1 VQIICFSLYFLR
13 SAPATPILI
22 GITMSI
28 SALAIRRHVATLM
41 LALAVVVIGLFY
53 VTRLQVDLLPAI
65 TYPRVAVQIGVPGLS
80 PEVAVN
86 EITKPLEESLAST
99 EGVNQIFSRTREGQ
113 VRVDL
118 FFPTGKDID
127 QALNEVTATFN
138 RGRSR
143 LPAELENIRIFK
155 FDPSQLPVYEFGL
168 TSPSLSLTEL
178 RTFADVELARELAL
192 VNGVAAVDVSGGLRE
207 EVAVNLNLSRMQAM
221 GISTSD
227 VLNGLRNR
235 NQDISGGRVR
245 GGAIEPLTRTIGKF
259 KNVQEIANLSFLVG
273 GRRVYLREIAEVID
287 GSEEQRVFAY
297 LNGTEAVKVTVQK
310 QPDANTIQVVDG
322 VKKKLEELKRTGLIP
337 PDAQVLPTLDDSI
350 LIRNAIANVSLS
362 GLFGAFLAAVAVLL
376 FLGSLRQTFVIVIAI
391 VLSTLSAVIAMG
403 FSGLSLNLFSLG
415 GLALGVGIV
424 VDNSIV
430 MMDEIVSSNQSGLK
444 GKELIEQTVKSS
456 SQVESALIASTSTN
470 LVSVVPFLLIGGFVS
485 LIFNELILTISFA
498 IAASIVV
505 AITVVPALCARLLG
519 IPMTSGLANWFFLQG
534 FRDNF
539 ERATI
544 LYAQTLRWVLKRRIF
559 IVAAIFAVLGG
570 ASLLMLTQIPQEILP
585 RTNTGQVNVSVQ
597 FPAETTLA
605 YNQRVMELVQD
616 IVNQQKDTAYAF
628 AVVGGSF
635 SNANPLR
642 SSVNITLKPNA
653 SAANYARRLSA
664 ELNKLNLPG
673 VRLRA
678 NPEQVRG
685 LIVNNSPVPRT
696 DITILLSG
704 EDTASLNQAGRE
716 VLDVLE
722 KQVQGANFRPDAD
735 RPEPEL
741 QILPDWERAQALGL
755 STLQIGETVRTA
767 VQGTVPTQLQ
777 RGNRLVDVR
786 VQLPPSDRLS
796 PSQIA
801 QVPLFSQIVDGVPRL
816 IRVADVARV
825 VEGRAPAEIQ
835 RLNQRQVYMIL
846 GNLNPG
852 YSLSEAIA
860 QTNEA
865 LSQVELPDGV
875 RILPSGEQEANR
887 QLQGALVLLGCLAVF
902 LVFVVMAVQY
912 NSLVDPL
919 AIMFTVPLAL
929 AGGIAGLYITRT
941 AFSIPVVAGAVL
953 LVGIVVNNAIVM
965 IEVANQIREKEGLP
979 RPLAILKAAP
989 MRLRAIMMTTVT
1001 TVLGSFPLAL
1011 GAGRGSEFLQPL
1023 GIVIFSGLSI
1033 ATLLTL
1039 FVIPCMYVLLHE
1051 AIALITR
1058 SKPTASVPSSSS
1070 EDLSISDLAET
1081 KE

>member
-1 VQIICFSLYFLR
+1 
-13 SAPATPILI
+13 
-22 GITMSI
+22 
-28 SALAIRRHVATLM
+28 M
-41 LALAVVVIGLFY
+41 LTIAVVVMGFFY
-53 VTRLQVDLLPAI
+53 ITRLQTDLLPSI
-65 TYPRVAVQIGVPGLS
+65 TYPRVAVQIGVPGVS
-80 PEVAVN
+80 PEVAIN

-127 QALNEVTATFN
+127 QALNDVTATFN

-143 LPAELENIRIFK
+143 LPDDLENIRIFK

-178 RTFADVELARELAL
+178 RTFADEELGRELAL
-192 VNGVAAVDVSGGLRE
+192 VTGVAAVDVSGGLRE
-207 EVAVNLNLSRMQAM
+207 EVAVNLNLSRMQAI

-235 NQDISGGRVR
+235 NQDVSGGRVR
-245 GGAIEPLTRTIGKF
+245 GGLTEPLTRTIGKF
-259 KNVQEIANLSFLVG
+259 KNAQEIANLSFLVG

-287 GSEEQRVFAY
+287 GSEEQRLYAY
-297 LNGTEAVKVTVQK
+297 LNGVEAVKISVQK

-337 PDAQVLPTLDDSI
+337 SDAQVLPTLDDSI
-350 LIRNAIANVSLS
+350 LIRNAIANVSGS
-362 GLFGAFLAAVAVLL
+362 GIFGAFLAAVAVLL
-376 FLGSLRQTFVIVIAI
+376 FLGSLRQTFVIVTAI
-391 VLSTLSAVIAMG
+391 VLSTLAAVIAMG

-430 MMDEIVSSNQSGLK
+430 MMDEIVGSNRSGLQ
-444 GKELIEQTVKSS
+444 GKELIEQTIKSS

-485 LIFNELILTISFA
+485 LIFNELILTISFSV
-498 IAASIVV
+498 AASIVV
-505 AITVVPALCARLLG
+505 AITVVPALSSRLLG
-519 IPMTSGLANWFFLQG
+519 ISATSGVANWFFLRG

-544 LYAQTLRWVLKRRIF
+544 LYAQVLRWVLRRRIF
-559 IVAAIFAVLGG
+559 AVAAVFALLGG
-570 ASLLMLTQIPQEILP
+570 TSLFMLTQIPQEILP
-585 RTNTGQVNVSVQ
+585 RTNTGQVSVSAQ

-605 YNQRVMELVQD
+605 YNQRVMELVQN
-616 IVNQQKDTAYAF
+616 IVNKQKDTEYAF

-635 SNANPLR
+635 FGNNTNANPLR

-653 SAANYARRLSA
+653 SAASYARKLTG

-685 LIVNNSPVPRT
+685 LIVNNSPVPRS
-696 DITILLSG
+696 DITILLEG
-704 EDTASLNQAGRE
+704 EDTPSLNQAGGI
-716 VLDVLE
+716 VLSALE
-722 KQVQGANFRPDAD
+722 EQVKGANFRPDRD

-741 QILPDWERAQALGL
+741 QILPDWERVQTLGL
-755 STLQIGETVRTA
+755 NTVQIGETVKTA
-767 VQGTVPTQLQ
+767 LQGTVPTQLQ
-777 RGNRLVDVR
+777 RGTRLVDVR

-796 PSQIA
+796 PSQVA
-801 QVPLFSQIVDGVPRL
+801 QVPLFSQVANGIPRL

-852 YSLSEAIA
+852 ASLSEAVA
-860 QTNEA
+860 QTNQA

-929 AGGIAGLYITRT
+929 AGGIAGLYITKT
-941 AFSIPVVAGAVL
+941 SFSIPVVAGAVL
-953 LVGIVVNNAIVM
+953 LVGIVVNNAIVLV
-965 IEVANQIREKEGLP
+965 EVANQIRETEGIP
-979 RPLAILKAAP
+979 RRLAMLKAAP
-989 MRLRAIMMTTVT
+989 MRLRAIMMTTIT
-1001 TVLGSFPLAL
+1001 TVVGSFPLAL

-1023 GIVIFSGLSI
+1023 GIVIFSGLSL

-1039 FVIPCMYVLLHE
+1039 FVIPCMFVLLHE
-1051 AIALITR
+1051 TIDQLAKIF
-1058 SKPTASVPSSSS
+1058 KPKTS
-1070 EDLSISDLAET
+1070 DLSIPVMSSANPEELPASDLVES
-1081 KE
+1081 KR